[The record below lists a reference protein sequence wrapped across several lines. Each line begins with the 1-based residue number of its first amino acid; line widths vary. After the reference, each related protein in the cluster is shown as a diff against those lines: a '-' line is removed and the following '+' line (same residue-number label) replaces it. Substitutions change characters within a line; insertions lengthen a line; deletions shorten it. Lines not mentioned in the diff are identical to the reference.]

1 MDTHAPAAAA
11 TDAEPPPVLLRL
23 DDRGGGGVVAYVTVD
38 NPRKLNTLNSRTMA
52 ALVETFDRL
61 AAGEPRLRAVVLSG
75 AGDRAFIGG
84 ADIGEMAA
92 IEDPGAARAFITLIH
107 RTCDAMRRMPVPVI
121 AQIQGYALGAG
132 MEVAAA
138 CDLRIASADARF
150 GMPEVRLG
158 IPSVVEAA
166 LLPMLIGWGRTRDLL
181 LCGETIDAAE
191 AARIG
196 FIEEVAPTAA
206 ALDEAVER
214 RVAAIVAS
222 GPRAI
227 RAQKALI
234 RAWEDL
240 PVDQAVQRGIDAFAA
255 SWESDEPKQMMAE
268 FLAARQQRRRA
279 DRS

>member
-11 TDAEPPPVLLRL
+11 TNAEPPPVLLRL
-23 DDRGGGGVVAYVTVD
+23 DDRGGGGIVAYVTVD

-52 ALVETFDRL
+52 ALAETFDRL
-61 AAGEPRLRAVVLSG
+61 AADEKRLRAVVLSG

-92 IEDPGAARAFITLIH
+92 IEEPGAARAFITLIH
-107 RTCDAMRRMPVPVI
+107 RTCDAMRRMPAPVI
-121 AQIQGYALGAG
+121 ARIQGYALGAG

-138 CDLRIASADARF
+138 CDLRIAAAGARF

-196 FIEEVAPTAA
+196 FVEEVAPTAA

-255 SWESDEPKQMMAE
+255 SWESDEPKRMMAE
-268 FLAARQQRRRA
+268 FLAARRQRRRA
-279 DRS
+279 DRG

>member
-1 MDTHAPAAAA
+1 MDTPALA
-11 TDAEPPPVLLRL
+11 AEPPPVLLHL
-23 DDRGGGGVVAYVTVD
+23 DERAGGIVAYVTVD
-38 NPRKLNTLNSRTMA
+38 NPRKLNTLNSRTME
-52 ALVETFDRL
+52 ALIGTLDRL
-61 AAGEPRLRAVVLSG
+61 GADERLRAVVLSG

-92 IEDPGAARAFITLIH
+92 IEEPGAARAFITLVH
-107 RTCDAMRRMPVPVI
+107 RTCDAMRRVPVPVI
-121 AQIQGYALGAG
+121 ARIQGYALGAG

-138 CDLRIASADARF
+138 CDLRIAAADARF

-196 FIEEVAPTAA
+196 FVEEIAPTAA

-222 GPRAI
+222 GARAI

-255 SWESDEPKQMMAE
+255 SWESDEPMRMMAE
-268 FLAARQQRRRA
+268 FLATRQRRSRNEQG
-279 DRS
+279 

>member
-11 TDAEPPPVLLRL
+11 TDAESPPVLLRL

-181 LCGETIDAAE
+181 LCGETVDAAE

-196 FIEEVAPTAA
+196 FVEEVAPTAA

-240 PVDQAVQRGIDAFAA
+240 PVGQAVQRGIDAFAA
-255 SWESDEPKQMMAE
+255 SWESDEPKRMMAE

>member
-1 MDTHAPAAAA
+1 MPAPVPAAAE
-11 TDAEPPPVLLRL
+11 TSPVLLRL
-23 DDRGGGGVVAYVTVD
+23 DERGGGIVAYVTID
-38 NPRKLNTLNSRTMA
+38 NQRKLNTLNGRTMQ
-52 ALVETFDRL
+52 ALAGMLDRL
-61 AAGEPRLRAVVLSG
+61 GTDEPRLRAVVLTG
-75 AGDRAFIGG
+75 AGERAFIGG

-92 IEDPGAARAFITLIH
+92 IEEPGAARAFITLLH
-107 RTCDAMRRMPVPVI
+107 RTGDAVRRVPVPVI
-121 AQIQGYALGAG
+121 ARIQGYALGGG

-138 CDLRIASADARF
+138 CDLRIAAADARF

-158 IPSVVEAA
+158 IPSVIEAA

-181 LCGETIDAAE
+181 LCGEMIDAAE

-196 FIEEVAPTAA
+196 FVEEVAPTAA

-214 RVAAIVAS
+214 RVAAIVAA

-240 PVDQAVQRGIDAFAA
+240 PIDQAVQRGIDAFAA
-255 SWESDEPKQMMAE
+255 SWEDDEPKRMMAE
-268 FLAARQQRRRA
+268 FLAGRRQRRAGRA
-279 DRS
+279 

>member
-11 TDAEPPPVLLRL
+11 TNAEPPPVLLRL
-23 DDRGGGGVVAYVTVD
+23 DDRGGGGIVAYVTVD

-52 ALVETFDRL
+52 ALAETFDRL
-61 AAGEPRLRAVVLSG
+61 AADEKRLRAVVLSG

-92 IEDPGAARAFITLIH
+92 IEEPGAARAFITLIH

-121 AQIQGYALGAG
+121 ARIQGYALGAG

-138 CDLRIASADARF
+138 CDLRIAAAGARF

-196 FIEEVAPTAA
+196 FVEEVAPTAA

-255 SWESDEPKQMMAE
+255 SWESDEPKRMMAE
-268 FLAARQQRRRA
+268 FLAARRQRRRA
-279 DRS
+279 DRG